1 MKYSNFSI
9 FFFFYLEQISTQFHK
24 EQLYYSYELVLL
36 LLKGSLFHSYLNF
49 HSIGGAKLMYQIL
62 IHIAKHNPARNYR
75 DIVNNFHNINIQN
88 LPERLPRRT
97 GSYLSRT
104 CKIFPWIFPLAANV
118 IIATALCVKPCF
130 LSTKI
135 EIITNRNSFSETSA
149 WR

>member
-1 MKYSNFSI
+1 
-9 FFFFYLEQISTQFHK
+9 
-24 EQLYYSYELVLL
+24 
-36 LLKGSLFHSYLNF
+36 
-49 HSIGGAKLMYQIL
+49 MYQIL

-135 EIITNRNSFSETSA
+135 EIITNWNSFGETFA
-149 WR
+149 WRQTLNTRFMLQMSANIITKIKISTTQSTLSLPSHCFSKVFKLQ